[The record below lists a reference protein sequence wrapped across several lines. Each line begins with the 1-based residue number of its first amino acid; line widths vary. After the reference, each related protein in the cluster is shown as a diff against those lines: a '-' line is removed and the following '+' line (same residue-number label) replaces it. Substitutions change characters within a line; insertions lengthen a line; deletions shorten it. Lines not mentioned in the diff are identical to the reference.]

1 MKLGRQIKLLSWGT
15 PISVKLGESK
25 LYTGEAR
32 DALSSSNL
40 SGYLDMPVK
49 TLRLDKAVVSPVVE
63 IIIKNGG
70 LKNEG

>member
-15 PISVKLGESK
+15 PISVTLGESK
-25 LYTGEAR
+25 LYIGEAR
-32 DALSSSNL
+32 DALSSSDL

>member
-1 MKLGRQIKLLSWGT
+1 VT
-15 PISVKLGESK
+15 LGESK

-32 DALSSSNL
+32 DALSNSDL

-70 LKNEG
+70 LKNES